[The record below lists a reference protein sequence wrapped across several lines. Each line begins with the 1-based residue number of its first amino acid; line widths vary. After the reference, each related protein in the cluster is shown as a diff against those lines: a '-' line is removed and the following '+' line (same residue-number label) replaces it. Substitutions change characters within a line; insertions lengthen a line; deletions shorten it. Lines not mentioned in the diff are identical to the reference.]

1 MTKQEASGLISG
13 RSFRGE
19 QAYLS
24 PRSPASTVTEL
35 CDFYL
40 RENPGTI
47 NLMLLQYLLLFPAS
61 PIVLSLTQDI
71 NRYCRA

>member
-1 MTKQEASGLISG
+1 VKKQETSGLISG
-13 RSFRGE
+13 RSFRGA
-19 QAYLS
+19 QGYLS
-24 PRSPASTVTEL
+24 TRSPVPTVTEL

-47 NLMLLQYLLLFPAS
+47 KLMMQRYLLLFPAS

-71 NRYCRA
+71 NRYCWA